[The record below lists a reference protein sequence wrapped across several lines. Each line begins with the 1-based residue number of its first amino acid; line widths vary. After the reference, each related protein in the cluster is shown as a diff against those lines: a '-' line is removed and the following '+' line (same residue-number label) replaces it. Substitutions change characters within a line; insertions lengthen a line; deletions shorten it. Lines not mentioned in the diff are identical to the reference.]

1 VALLRAS
8 FCVTGVTV
16 FCLHGPGRYYLATKK
31 SPPQTAT
38 VGLILCVLHH
48 TYDRMLALQHYAGWR
63 GKPY

>member
-1 VALLRAS
+1 MCSPALPPPWLL
-8 FCVTGVTV
+8 FHVVC
-16 FCLHGPGRYYLATKK
+16 RYYLATKK
-31 SPPQTAT
+31 TPPEAAS